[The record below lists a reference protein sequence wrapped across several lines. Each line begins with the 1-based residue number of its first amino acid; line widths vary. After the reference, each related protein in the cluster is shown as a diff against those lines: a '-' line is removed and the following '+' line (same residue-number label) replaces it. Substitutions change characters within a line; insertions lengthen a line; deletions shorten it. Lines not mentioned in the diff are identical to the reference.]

1 MQLLASVLSLLDLPT
16 VFGGHTYDIGS
27 SSSRES
33 SGGGDGGGGIG
44 TASIVAVLAVIL
56 VAVGALA
63 SLDPSSARRKL
74 RAAAPAA
81 LMGVVIVMPLVLW
94 ASSSGGVEQG
104 LIVERATD
112 LPGGPELLVN
122 LVDKDL
128 NKLHTTRGRRAVR
141 VECLGRGGQVVIDAR
156 QRWPF
161 INEPGYD
168 YPHVHQRATR
178 EQLVQAERCRLRGT
192 SVRLEADVE
201 GALIR

>member
-1 MQLLASVLSLLDLPT
+1 MHLLASVLSLLDLPT
-16 VFGGHTYDIGS
+16 VFGGHTYDIGGS
-27 SSSRES
+27 SPRES
-33 SGGGDGGGGIG
+33 GGDDGGGGIG

-56 VAVGALA
+56 VTVGVLA

-74 RAAAPAA
+74 RSAAPAA
-81 LMGVVIVMPLVLW
+81 VMGVIVAMPLVLW
-94 ASSSGGVEQG
+94 AASSGGVAQG

-122 LVDKDL
+122 LVDEDL

-141 VECLGRGGQVVIDAR
+141 VECAGRGGEVVLDAR

-161 INEPGYD
+161 ITEPGYD

-178 EQLVQAERCRLRGT
+178 EQLVQVERCRLRGT
-192 SVRLEADVE
+192 RVRLEADVE

>member
-1 MQLLASVLSLLDLPT
+1 MQLLASVFSLLDLPT
-16 VFGGHTYDIGS
+16 VIGGHTYDIGS
-27 SSSRES
+27 SSSRE

-44 TASIVAVLAVIL
+44 TASIVAVLAVVL
-56 VAVGALA
+56 VTVGVLA
-63 SLDPSSARRKL
+63 SLNPTSARRKA
-74 RAAAPAA
+74 RSAAPAA
-81 LMGVVIVMPLVLW
+81 LMVVIVAMPLVLW
-94 ASSSGGVEQG
+94 AASSGGVEQG

-122 LVDKDL
+122 LADKDL
-128 NKLHTTRGRRAVR
+128 NKLQMTRGRRAVR
-141 VECLGRGGQVVIDAR
+141 VECLGRGGEVVLDAR

-161 INEPGYD
+161 ISEPGYD

-192 SVRLEADVE
+192 RVRLEAEVE

>member
-1 MQLLASVLSLLDLPT
+1 MQLLASVFSLLDLPT
-16 VFGGHTYDIGS
+16 VIGGHTYDIGA

-33 SGGGDGGGGIG
+33 GGDDGGGGIG
-44 TASIVAVLAVIL
+44 TASIIAVLAVVL
-56 VAVGALA
+56 VTVGVLA
-63 SLDPSSARRKL
+63 SLNPTSARRKA
-74 RAAAPAA
+74 RSAAPAA
-81 LMGVVIVMPLVLW
+81 LMVVIVAMPLVLW
-94 ASSSGGVEQG
+94 AASSGGVEQG

-122 LVDKDL
+122 LADKDL
-128 NKLHTTRGRRAVR
+128 NKLQMTRGRRAVR
-141 VECLGRGGQVVIDAR
+141 VECLGRGGEVVLDAR

-161 INEPGYD
+161 ITEPGYD

-192 SVRLEADVE
+192 RVRLEADVE

>member
-1 MQLLASVLSLLDLPT
+1 MQLLAPVLSLLDLPT
-16 VFGGHTYDIGS
+16 VFGGHTYDIGA

-33 SGGGDGGGGIG
+33 GGDDDGGGIG

-56 VAVGALA
+56 VTVGVLAL
-63 SLDPSSARRKL
+63 LNPSGARRKA
-74 RAAAPAA
+74 RSAAPAA
-81 LMGVVIVMPLVLW
+81 LMAVIVAMPLVLW
-94 ASSSGGVEQG
+94 AASSGGVEQG

-112 LPGGPELLVN
+112 LPGGPEFLVN
-122 LVDKDL
+122 LADKDL
-128 NKLHTTRGRRAVR
+128 NKLQTTRGRRAVR
-141 VECLGRGGQVVIDAR
+141 VECLGRGGQVVLDAK

-178 EQLVQAERCRLRGT
+178 EQLVEAERCRLRGT
-192 SVRLEADVE
+192 RVRLEADVE

>member
-1 MQLLASVLSLLDLPT
+1 MQLLASVQSLLDLPT
-16 VFGGHTYDIGS
+16 FFGGHTYDIGG

-33 SGGGDGGGGIG
+33 GGDDGGGGIG
-44 TASIVAVLAVIL
+44 TASVVAVLAVAL
-56 VAVGALA
+56 VTAGVLA
-63 SLDPSSARRKL
+63 SLNPSSARRKA
-74 RAAAPAA
+74 RSAAPAA
-81 LMGVVIVMPLVLW
+81 LMAIIVAMPLGLW
-94 ASSSGGVEQG
+94 AATSGGVEQG
-104 LIVERATD
+104 LIVERAMD

-122 LVDKDL
+122 IADKDL
-128 NKLHTTRGRRAVR
+128 NKLQTTRGRRAVR
-141 VECLGRGGQVVIDAR
+141 VECLGRGGEVVLDAR

-192 SVRLEADVE
+192 RVRLEAEVE

>member
-16 VFGGHTYDIGS
+16 VIGGHTYDIGS
-27 SSSRES
+27 SSSRE

-44 TASIVAVLAVIL
+44 TASIVAVLVVTL
-56 VAVGALA
+56 VTVGLLA
-63 SLDPSSARRKL
+63 SLNPSSARSKL
-74 RAAAPAA
+74 RSAGPAA
-81 LMGVVIVMPLVLW
+81 LMVVIVAMPLVLW
-94 ASSSGGVEQG
+94 AASSGGVEQG

-122 LVDKDL
+122 LADKDL
-128 NKLHTTRGRRAVR
+128 NKLQMTRGRRAVR
-141 VECLGRGGQVVIDAR
+141 VECLGGGGEVVIDAR
-156 QRWPF
+156 QKWPF

-178 EQLVQAERCRLRGT
+178 EQLIRVERCRLRGT
-192 SVRLEADVE
+192 RIRLEADVE

>member
-16 VFGGHTYDIGS
+16 FFGGHTYDVGG

-33 SGGGDGGGGIG
+33 SGDDGGGGIG
-44 TASIVAVLAVIL
+44 TASIVAVVAVVL
-56 VAVGALA
+56 VAVGVLA
-63 SLDPSSARRKL
+63 SLDPSGARRKM

-81 LMGVVIVMPLVLW
+81 LMAVIVAMPLVLW
-94 ASSSGGVEQG
+94 AASSGGVEQG

-122 LVDKDL
+122 LVDEDL
-128 NKLHTTRGRRAVR
+128 NKLHTTRGRKTVR
-141 VECLGRGGQVVIDAR
+141 VECLGRGGEVVLDAR

-161 INEPGYD
+161 ITEPGYD

-178 EQLVQAERCRLRGT
+178 EQLAQVERCRLRGPRT
-192 SVRLEADVE
+192 KLEADVE

>member
-16 VFGGHTYDIGS
+16 FFGGHTYDIGG

-33 SGGGDGGGGIG
+33 GGDDGGGGIR
-44 TASIVAVLAVIL
+44 TASIVAVLAVAL
-56 VAVGALA
+56 VTAGVLA
-63 SLDPSSARRKL
+63 SLNPSSARRKA
-74 RAAAPAA
+74 RSAAPAA
-81 LMGVVIVMPLVLW
+81 LMAIIVAMPLVLW
-94 ASSSGGVEQG
+94 AASSGGVEQS

-122 LVDKDL
+122 LADKDL
-128 NKLHTTRGRRAVR
+128 NKLQMTRGRRAVR
-141 VECLGRGGQVVIDAR
+141 VECLGGGGEVVIDAR
-156 QRWPF
+156 QKWPF

-178 EQLVQAERCRLRGT
+178 EQLIRVERCRLRGT
-192 SVRLEADVE
+192 RIRLEADVE

>member
-16 VFGGHTYDIGS
+16 VFGGHTYDIGG
-27 SSSRES
+27 SSSRE

-63 SLDPSSARRKL
+63 SLNPASARRRLKTG
-74 RAAAPAA
+74 APVA
-81 LMGVVIVMPLVLW
+81 LMGVIVAMPLVLW
-94 ASSSGGVEQG
+94 ATSSGGAEQG
-104 LIVERATD
+104 LIVERATG
-112 LPGGPELLVN
+112 LTGGPELLVN

-128 NKLHTTRGRRAVR
+128 NTLRTTRGRRTVR
-141 VECLGRGGQVVIDAR
+141 VECLGRGGRVVVDAS
-156 QRWPF
+156 QKWPF
-161 INEPGYD
+161 INERGYD

-178 EQLVQAERCRLRGT
+178 EQLVEAERCRLRGT
-192 SVRLEADVE
+192 RIRLEADVE

>member
-16 VFGGHTYDIGS
+16 FFGGHTYDIGG

-33 SGGGDGGGGIG
+33 GGDDGGGGIG
-44 TASIVAVLAVIL
+44 TASIVAVLAVAL
-56 VAVGALA
+56 VTAGVLA
-63 SLDPSSARRKL
+63 SLNPSSARRKA
-74 RAAAPAA
+74 RSAAPAA
-81 LMGVVIVMPLVLW
+81 LMAIIVAMPLVLW
-94 ASSSGGVEQG
+94 AASSGGVEQS

-122 LVDKDL
+122 LADKDL
-128 NKLHTTRGRRAVR
+128 NKLQMTRGRRAVR
-141 VECLGRGGQVVIDAR
+141 VECLGGGGEVVIDAR
-156 QRWPF
+156 QKWPF

-178 EQLVQAERCRLRGT
+178 EQLIRVERCRLRGT
-192 SVRLEADVE
+192 RIRLEADVE

>member
-1 MQLLASVLSLLDLPT
+1 MQLLASVFSLLDLPT
-16 VFGGHTYDIGS
+16 VIGGHTYDIGA

-33 SGGGDGGGGIG
+33 GGDDGGGGIG
-44 TASIVAVLAVIL
+44 TASIIAVLAVLFVTVGVL
-56 VAVGALA
+56 V
-63 SLDPSSARRKL
+63 SLNPTSARRKA
-74 RAAAPAA
+74 RSAAPAA
-81 LMGVVIVMPLVLW
+81 LMVVIVAMPLVLW
-94 ASSSGGVEQG
+94 AASSGGVEQG

-122 LVDKDL
+122 LADKNL
-128 NKLHTTRGRRAVR
+128 NKLQMTRGRRAVR
-141 VECLGRGGQVVIDAR
+141 VECLGRGGEVVLDAR

-161 INEPGYD
+161 ITEPGYD

-192 SVRLEADVE
+192 RVRLEADVE